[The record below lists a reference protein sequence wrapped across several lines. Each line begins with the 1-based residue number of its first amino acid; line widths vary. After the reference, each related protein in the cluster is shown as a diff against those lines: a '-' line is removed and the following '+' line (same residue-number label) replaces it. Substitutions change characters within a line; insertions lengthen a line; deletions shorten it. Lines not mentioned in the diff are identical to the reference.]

1 MGTMRKIEMNA
12 PQVKAEN
19 VRINFIV
26 RGEPLAWKRATFA
39 KYGRFRQVDDPEN
52 VKAKD
57 ELREKFEW
65 AYPNFK
71 PIEKRRL
78 GVQLFFQTSYDSKDK
93 DNMEKLVNDAFNG
106 VIWAD
111 DRQIK
116 EGYQRVNV
124 TDRDPAFTQIVVYLL
139 DWGA

>member
-1 MGTMRKIEMNA
+1 MPNTSIEMHA
-12 PQVKAEN
+12 PKVKREN
-19 VRINFIV
+19 VRINLIV
-26 RGEPLAWKRATFA
+26 RGEPLAWKRAQRCGSRTF
-39 KYGRFRQVDDPEN
+39 DHPEN
-52 VKAKD
+52 LKAKD

-65 AYPNFK
+65 AYPQFQ
-71 PIEKRRL
+71 PIEGRRL

-124 TDRDPAFTQIVVYLL
+124 TSKSPAFTQLVVYLL
-139 DWGA
+139 DYGA

>member
-1 MGTMRKIEMNA
+1 MQKIEMNA
-12 PQVKAEN
+12 PKVKKEN
-19 VRINFIV
+19 VRINFIA
-26 RGEPLAWKRATFA
+26 RGEPLAWKRPQRRGARTF
-39 KYGRFRQVDDPEN
+39 DDPEN
-52 VKAKD
+52 AKAKA
-57 ELREKFEW
+57 ELIEKFEW
-65 AYPNFK
+65 AYPGFR